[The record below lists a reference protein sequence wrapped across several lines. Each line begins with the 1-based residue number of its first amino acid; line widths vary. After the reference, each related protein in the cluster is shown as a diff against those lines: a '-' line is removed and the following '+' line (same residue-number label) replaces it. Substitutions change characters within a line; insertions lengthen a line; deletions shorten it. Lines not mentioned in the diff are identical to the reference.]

1 MKIYT
6 KTGDEGFSD
15 VLQKRVKKS
24 DKIFDLIGTLDKLNA
39 VLSLAYNFCAK
50 DEVKGEIAD
59 LQRKIVGLN
68 GKIAGF
74 SEFDFDVS
82 YFEEKI
88 DFYSEKTVGF
98 SLYDMPQKKD
108 SAFINLA
115 RAVCREAER
124 TAVDIDEKNID
135 LIRCLNR
142 MSDYLYAV
150 GKYLDI

>member
-39 VLSLAYNFCAK
+39 VLSLGFNFCAK
-50 DEVKGEIAD
+50 DEVKGEIAG

-74 SEFDFDVS
+74 YCRLGQEGVIA
-82 YFEEKI
+82 I
-88 DFYSEKTVGF
+88 DHGGLCANSFKV
-98 SLYDMPQKKD
+98 
-108 SAFINLA
+108 
-115 RAVCREAER
+115 EA
-124 TAVDIDEKNID
+124 A
-135 LIRCLNR
+135 
-142 MSDYLYAV
+142 
-150 GKYLDI
+150 G

>member
-39 VLSLAYNFCAK
+39 VLSLGFNFCTK
-50 DEVKGEIAD
+50 DEVKGEIAG

-115 RAVCREAER
+115 RTVCREAER
-124 TAVDIDEKNID
+124 AAVDIDEKNID
-135 LIRCLNR
+135 LIRYLNR